1 MARVMVVE
9 DDPDIRA
16 LVAARLKGR
25 GHAVRQAGSAQEAMG
40 VVTEVGM
47 PELVVLDVGLPV
59 VDGVQLLGML
69 RAAPGGADLAAVF
82 LSARVEPADIERGR
96 AAGAEYL
103 TKPFVATA
111 LLSAVDRLLS
121 ARVAVEDGW

>member
-1 MARVMVVE
+1 MVVE

-16 LVAARLKGR
+16 LVAARLSSR
-25 GHAVRQAGSAQEAMG
+25 GHRVRGAGSAQEAMAVVDELG
-40 VVTEVGM
+40 V

-59 VDGVQLLGML
+59 TDGVELLGML
-69 RAAPGGADLAAVF
+69 RQREGGADLPAIF

-103 TKPFVATA
+103 TKPFVANA
-111 LLSAVDRLLS
+111 LFMAVDRLLVPK
-121 ARVAVEDGW
+121 VAEGW